1 MRGPSAPAPATLPP
15 ADLPGLDPS
24 WSRLITCDD
33 GDGIA
38 RTWHVLDTQTPNP
51 RVTVLAVHGNP
62 TWSYLWRRVLASAP
76 SDVRVVAVDQLG
88 MGFSERLST
97 QRRLGQRIDDLGRLT
112 AALEIDGPVVVLA
125 HDWGG
130 PISVGW
136 ALAHRLQV
144 RGLVLT
150 NTAVHQPSDSGI
162 PRVIALARVAPLRTF
177 NTQRLPIFLRITTAL
192 SGSRMTSEVRHA
204 FWAPYLKAERRA
216 AISDFVEDIPVNP
229 SHPSAAILNEVAEG
243 IRGLQVPT
251 LMLWGPGDPVFSDR
265 YLNDLRERMPHSSVH
280 RYEGA
285 RHLVIEDAPAL
296 VDDFWMWMS
305 DLDAAHHDIDEST
318 LEPDEGVLE
327 ESLPLWHALEECA
340 RTHPNDDAIVEPAG
354 SGQWRRV
361 SWSQL
366 HNKVDLLAR
375 GLTGRGIAR
384 GDRVA
389 VLVTPGADLIA
400 TIYACWQIGATVV
413 IVDAALGV
421 RGIRRALRS
430 ARPTSIIAIPKA
442 IPVVQGLGAKV
453 IASRQ
458 LARIA
463 AEGQAQ
469 TSPVRAQS
477 HDEASVVFTSG
488 STGPAK
494 GVVYRHDQIAR
505 TRDLIVAHLDITERD
520 ALVAAFAPWA
530 VLGPALG
537 IASVIPDM
545 DVTRPATL
553 TAKALGNAA
562 QAVGGTL
569 LWGSPAAL
577 RAVVDTQ
584 DDLRDKSEL
593 ATLRLVMGA
602 GAPVSRELLQAMKEL
617 CPTADV
623 RTPYGMT
630 EVLPVCDVSLEEIIS
645 AGDGPGVLVGHPV
658 DGVDVRMSAL
668 DHQGAATGPL
678 SNSAFVL
685 GEVVVR
691 APHMKDRYDSLWATQ
706 RRSSREV
713 GWHRTGD
720 VGALDDGGRLWIGGR
735 LAHVITAASG
745 PIAPVAIEQR
755 MGALTDVVQA
765 AAVGV
770 GPVGNQQIVIILD
783 TNRVVD
789 LDFIDQVRALA
800 QVPIAAVLARRSL
813 PVDIRHRS
821 KVDRTALA
829 VWASEVLAGRS

>member
-1 MRGPSAPAPATLPP
+1 
-15 ADLPGLDPS
+15 
-24 WSRLITCDD
+24 
-33 GDGIA
+33 
-38 RTWHVLDTQTPNP
+38 
-51 RVTVLAVHGNP
+51 
-62 TWSYLWRRVLASAP
+62 
-76 SDVRVVAVDQLG
+76 
-88 MGFSERLST
+88 
-97 QRRLGQRIDDLGRLT
+97 
-112 AALEIDGPVVVLA
+112 
-125 HDWGG
+125 
-130 PISVGW
+130 
-136 ALAHRLQV
+136 
-144 RGLVLT
+144 
-150 NTAVHQPSDSGI
+150 
-162 PRVIALARVAPLRTF
+162 
-177 NTQRLPIFLRITTAL
+177 
-192 SGSRMTSEVRHA
+192 
-204 FWAPYLKAERRA
+204 
-216 AISDFVEDIPVNP
+216 
-229 SHPSAAILNEVAEG
+229 
-243 IRGLQVPT
+243 
-251 LMLWGPGDPVFSDR
+251 
-265 YLNDLRERMPHSSVH
+265 
-280 RYEGA
+280 
-285 RHLVIEDAPAL
+285 
-296 VDDFWMWMS
+296 
-305 DLDAAHHDIDEST
+305 
-318 LEPDEGVLE
+318 
-327 ESLPLWHALEECA
+327 
-340 RTHPNDDAIVEPAG
+340 
-354 SGQWRRV
+354 
-361 SWSQL
+361 
-366 HNKVDLLAR
+366 
-375 GLTGRGIAR
+375 
-384 GDRVA
+384 
-389 VLVTPGADLIA
+389 
-400 TIYACWQIGATVV
+400 
-413 IVDAALGV
+413 
-421 RGIRRALRS
+421 
-430 ARPTSIIAIPKA
+430 
-442 IPVVQGLGAKV
+442 
-453 IASRQ
+453 
-458 LARIA
+458 
-463 AEGQAQ
+463 
-469 TSPVRAQS
+469 
-477 HDEASVVFTSG
+477 
-488 STGPAK
+488 
-494 GVVYRHDQIAR
+494 
-505 TRDLIVAHLDITERD
+505 
-520 ALVAAFAPWA
+520 
-530 VLGPALG
+530 
-537 IASVIPDM
+537 M

-770 GPVGNQQIVIILD
+770 GPVGNQQIVIILE